1 MTYYSMNGT
10 FKEIGFIDIGNAP
23 HQGYYSHFLSFAFS
37 PLSTHPININ
47 NDRKYLP
54 SFEPFVIVDSYTF
67 KYFSIFSFVPNTY
80 SQSSTM
86 QWKCYSAWNSQF
98 LQTRKYMFSRPQYW
112 NIILFHNF
120 YDSNLSVF
128 FWKT

>member
-1 MTYYSMNGT
+1 MTYYSMNST

-54 SFEPFVIVDSYTF
+54 SFEPFVIVDSFWKFPIECLSLNILSYFFYILSTV
-67 KYFSIFSFVPNTY
+67 KYIFWTLNYAIEMLFRMEQSIFTTQKICVFPASIMKHHP
-80 SQSSTM
+80 
-86 QWKCYSAWNSQF
+86 
-98 LQTRKYMFSRPQYW
+98 
-112 NIILFHNF
+112 
-120 YDSNLSVF
+120 LS
-128 FWKT
+128 